1 MINLGAISHNI
12 AEIRKKIGSKRGLM
26 AVVKA
31 DGYGH
36 GSVEASWVALRSGL
50 PPQTVVAR
58 PYAQLIPSKGE
69 VTVDKTKL
77 RVL

>member
-1 MINLGAISHNI
+1 
-12 AEIRKKIGSKRGLM
+12 M